1 MRRALLLLACL
12 SLGGCVYYNGVYNAR
27 RLTKEAERAERDG
40 RRFEAQSLYGQ
51 VATKAESVL
60 ARYPRSDWVDD
71 VRFLRGNALARTRN
85 CAGARPD
92 LEAVA
97 FGSPDPALV
106 RRSLDVLADCY
117 TELGQWDHAAGA
129 LARLRDG
136 TDPEVAR
143 RAAARLVTVFRSHGR
158 DAEALGVLEGEP
170 GLVPA
175 AGDRA
180 VILAGGGRTGAA
192 LALGDT
198 IPAGPRPADAP
209 WDSLVAAVGRADPP
223 AAGALTDRL
232 AVLDS
237 LPADLRA
244 RLLLA
249 DAERWREVD
258 SARARL
264 RWEQAAVVAPDRSV
278 QASARMSLAARRL
291 AEATGLDEL
300 RPLMDTL
307 EAITQFG
314 GPASLAASRRR
325 GALQRL
331 LARVDSAR
339 PDTAGSPEG
348 DLVLF
353 SAAESLRDSV
363 GAFRAAAG
371 LLALMVDRHP
381 GSPFAPKALLARAAL
396 EPERA
401 ESLLAELRVRYPES
415 PYLLALQGQPA
426 DSFLVLEDSLRRASQ
441 PVSRVPPGRT
451 PPRRIGGQPS
461 DTIR

>member
-71 VRFLRGNALARTRN
+71 ARFLRGNALARTRN
-85 CAGARPD
+85 CAGARPE

-117 TELGQWDHAAGA
+117 TELGQWAHAAGA

-136 TDPEVAR
+136 AEPEVAR
-143 RAAARLVTVFRSHGR
+143 RAAERLVTVFRSNGR
-158 DAEALGVLEGEP
+158 YAEALAVLEGEP

-175 AGDRA
+175 PGDRA
-180 VILAGGGRTGAA
+180 VILAGVGRTGEA
-192 LALGDT
+192 LAVVDT
-198 IPAGPRPADAP
+198 VLAGARPADAP
-209 WDSLVAAVGRADPP
+209 WDSLVAALGRADPP

-264 RWEQAAVVAPDRSV
+264 RWEQVAVVAPSRSV
-278 QASARMSLAARRL
+278 QAAARMALAARRL
-291 AEATGLDEL
+291 AEASGLEEL
-300 RPLMDTL
+300 RPLVDTL
-307 EAITQFG
+307 AGIGELG
-314 GPASLAASRRR
+314 GAAGVDAARRR
-325 GALQRL
+325 AVLHRL

-353 SAAESLRDSV
+353 TAAESLRDSV

-381 GSPFAPKALLARAAL
+381 ASPFAPKAMLARAAL
-396 EPERA
+396 EPARA
-401 ESLLAELRVRYPES
+401 ESLLAELGARYPGS
-415 PYLLALQGQPA
+415 PYLLALQGMPA
-426 DSFLVLEDSLRRASQ
+426 DSFLVLEDSLRRW
-441 PVSRVPPGRT
+441 SRPAAGPAGRGA
-451 PPRRIGGQPS
+451 PRRPVDQPS
-461 DTIR
+461 DTLQ